1 MKRLTVKEIA
11 NMAGV
16 SVTAVSFVLNDK
28 PGVSEVTREKVKR
41 IINETG
47 FRPNLSSKKLVEG
60 KSYNI
65 CLMIHEG
72 SSPFDDLFYYE
83 IMRGLLEQS
92 RKRGY
97 NIIISRAS
105 RRNNDLPDVVYSG
118 DVDGIVYL
126 QNVSEDLFKKTTE
139 TGLPFV
145 VIDSH
150 SGDERTTSITPDYK
164 SAVFTAAGYL
174 CEKGH
179 SGIAM
184 LSTDTVPDFY
194 TATTDG
200 FEMASKRYGFTASAI
215 RVVRSEAEAYEAVKV
230 LYESK
235 KLPSALLCTVDAF
248 AIGAMR
254 AAKDMGLSVPD
265 DISVIGIDDMLLSRY
280 VEPPLTTVGIDKVG
294 IGELAMEMLLKKING
309 DTVESVLLPME
320 LIERESVRQYNGE

>member
-28 PGVSEVTREKVKR
+28 PGVSEATREKVKK
-41 IINETG
+41 IIKETG

-65 CLMIHEG
+65 CLMLHKG

-83 IMRGLLEQS
+83 IMRGLLEES
-92 RKRGY
+92 RKHGY
-97 NIIISRAS
+97 NVIISRAS
-105 RRNNDLPDVVYSG
+105 RRDNDLPDVAYSG

-126 QNVSEDLFKKTTE
+126 QNISEDLFERTTV

-150 SGDERTTSITPDYK
+150 SGDGRTTSITPDYK

-174 CEKGH
+174 SDKGH
-179 SGIAM
+179 SKIAM
-184 LSTDTVPDFY
+184 FSTDAVPDFY
-194 TATTDG
+194 TATLEG
-200 FEMASKRYGFTASAI
+200 FAAAKERYGFASCANT
-215 RVVRSEAEAYEAVKV
+215 VVRREAEAYEAAKA
-230 LYESK
+230 LFASSER
-235 KLPSALLCTVDAF
+235 PTALLCTVDTF

-254 AAKDMGLSVPD
+254 AAKDMGLSVPHD
-265 DISVIGIDDMLLSRY
+265 VSVIGIDDILLSRY
-280 VEPPLTTVGIDKVG
+280 VEPPLTTVGVDKVK
-294 IGELAMEMLLKKING
+294 IGELAMDMLLKKING
-309 DTVESVLLPME
+309 ESVESVLLSME
-320 LIERESVRQYNGE
+320 LVERESVGENG